1 MIRVSDHALL
11 RFMERAGGL
20 DVEAVRNAI
29 GTSLDR
35 AADAA
40 DRIGVD
46 EYTIIADGLAY
57 VVRGGN
63 VVTVLPDGWSRS

>member
-1 MIRVSDHALL
+1 MIRVTDHALL

-20 DVEAVRNAI
+20 DVEAVRTAI
-29 GTSLDR
+29 GASLDR

-40 DRIGVD
+40 DRIGMD
-46 EYTIIADGLAY
+46 EYTILADGLAY

-63 VVTVLPDGWSRS
+63 VVTVLPEGVRRW